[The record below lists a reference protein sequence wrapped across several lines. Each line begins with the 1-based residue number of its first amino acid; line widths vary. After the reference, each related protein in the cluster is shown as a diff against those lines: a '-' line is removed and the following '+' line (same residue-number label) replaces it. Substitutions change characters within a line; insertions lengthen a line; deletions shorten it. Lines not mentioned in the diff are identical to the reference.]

1 MQFIDGLWPSYLTGF
16 VVALAVG
23 LLIGIE
29 RERRKRDPSVG
40 TAGGLRTHVIAALAG
55 AIAVQF
61 PGVAVLVAGAV
72 FLGAL
77 VVISYWRDRSADP
90 GLTSEIT
97 LFTTY
102 LLGAMA
108 PRLPELAAAI
118 GVVMALLLALRTALH
133 SLVSR
138 ALSDR
143 EVLDLLLLAAAALV
157 IWPLMPDRAID
168 RHGVINPRTIWDLT
182 LLVLFLNAA
191 GYVALRRFG
200 PSRGLPVAGF
210 FGGFVSSTA
219 TIGAMGARV
228 REHDAMRRPAI
239 TAALMSSVAT
249 PLQLL
254 MILAVIDR
262 PLLLDWLMP
271 ASAMAITAVLFAAPG
286 LFRTGY
292 SQDHVLQSFSGRAFQ
307 PLQALIFSVTVTS
320 LLWAAA
326 WLEES
331 FGGRGAL
338 WGIALGG
345 FADAHSAIASA
356 ATLVHS
362 NDLDRASGSV
372 AMLVALAANTVMK
385 LIVAGSTGGR
395 AYAFSLAL
403 PLITILVAAF
413 VMLWLSPS
421 WPMATP

>member
-1 MQFIDGLWPSYLTGF
+1 MDLLVGFI
-16 VVALAVG
+16 VALAVG
-23 LLIGIE
+23 MLIGIE

-40 TAGGLRTHVIAALAG
+40 SAGGLRTHVIAALAG

-72 FLGAL
+72 FVGAL
-77 VVISYWRDRSADP
+77 VVVAYWRSRSADP

-118 GVVMALLLALRTALH
+118 GVVIALLLALRSFLH
-133 SLVSR
+133 AIVSR

-157 IWPLMPDRAID
+157 IWPLMPDRSID
-168 RHGVINPRTIWDLT
+168 RYGVINPQTLWELT
-182 LLVLFLNAA
+182 LLVLMLNAV

-200 PSRGLPVAGF
+200 PTRGLPLAGF

-219 TIGAMGARV
+219 TIAAMGTRV
-228 REHDAMRRPAI
+228 RHDAAIRRQAI
-239 TAALMSSVAT
+239 GAALLSSVAT

-254 MILAVIDR
+254 VMLAAIDR
-262 PLLLDWLMP
+262 GLFLKWLLP
-271 ASAMAITAVLFAAPG
+271 ASLMALVAAG
-286 LFRTGY
+286 SAGFWLRRTG
-292 SQDHVLQSFSGRAFQ
+292 QPRDHVLQTFEGRAFQ
-307 PLQALIFSVTVTS
+307 PLQAVVFSVTVTS

-326 WLEES
+326 WMAS
-331 FGGRGAL
+331 QFGSQGAV
-338 WGIALGG
+338 WGVSLGG

-356 ATLVHS
+356 ATLVRA
-362 NDLDRASGSV
+362 NDLDPSTGSLAIV
-372 AMLVALAANTVMK
+372 GALASNTLMK
-385 LIVAGSTGGR
+385 LAVGLATGGR
-395 AYAFSLAL
+395 SYSAALAV
-403 PLITILVAAF
+403 PLI
-413 VMLWLSPS
+413 VMLLAAAALWVSPS
-421 WPMATP
+421 WLMAAP